1 MLRPVSTLASALI
14 LALLSAP
21 SSPEAALRSVV
32 VVRAGAATG
41 LVERLEEELS
51 VLLQHRPL
59 RGALTAD
66 GAARRAAAEVLARCG
81 SDLACG
87 RAALAAAA
95 LDVVCVVDVDLSEA
109 LATVTV
115 LDAERGLWGARTLR
129 LEHTDDRG
137 VLAQVLPAARR
148 LFDERG
154 LPAEARLVV
163 RAVPREAVVTVR
175 GLAVDQHEPATW
187 RGPGGVVEVAVEAP
201 GYLSDTRA
209 VTLTIDRT
217 TELAVVLEPEA
228 TLWSSPWPWVAIGAA
243 AATVAGI
250 VVASQLGGTCGCLE
264 LVEGS
269 CGGCA
274 P

>member
-1 MLRPVSTLASALI
+1 MSTLASALF

-21 SSPEAALRSVV
+21 SPPEAVPRSVV
-32 VVRAGAATG
+32 LVRAGAATG

-51 VLLQHRPL
+51 HLLQHRPL
-59 RGALTAD
+59 RGALTDD

-87 RAALAAAA
+87 RAALTAAA
-95 LDVVCVVDVDLSEA
+95 LDVVCVVDVDLSES
-109 LATVTV
+109 LGTVTV

-129 LEHTDDRG
+129 LAHTDDRSI
-137 VLAQVLPAARR
+137 LDQVLPAARR

-163 RAVPREAVVTVR
+163 RAVPREAVVTVG
-175 GLAVDQHEPATW
+175 GLSADPHEAATW
-187 RGPGGVVEVAVEAP
+187 RGPAGVVEVAVEAP
-201 GYLSDTRA
+201 GYLPDRRA
-209 VTLTIDRT
+209 MTVQVDRT

-228 TLWSSPWPWVAIGAA
+228 TLWSSPWPWVVIGAA